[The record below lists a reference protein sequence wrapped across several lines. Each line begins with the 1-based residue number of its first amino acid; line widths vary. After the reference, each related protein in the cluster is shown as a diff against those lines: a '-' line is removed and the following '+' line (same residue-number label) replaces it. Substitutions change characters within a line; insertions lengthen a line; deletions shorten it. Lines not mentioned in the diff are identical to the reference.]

1 MARPLT
7 SSLGLLLF
15 LIGYIAAAGLEPN
28 PQPRAVRASACQEH
42 SSLHN
47 RLDVVEKRVED
58 TVQTLETDLAL
69 LLETIESPEWS
80 PMLDTKGK
88 PQVDILD
95 DHTERGDF

>member
-7 SSLGLLLF
+7 SSLGLLLL
-15 LIGYIAAAGLEPN
+15 LIGYIAAGPESI

-42 SSLHN
+42 SSLHS

-95 DHTERGDF
+95 DHAERGDF